1 MLTHP
6 PRVQNPKGE
15 EAEGGVA
22 PAQGRKPSGVSGH
35 PYQDTP
41 NPKLNVHRRS
51 RAANRSHQ
59 GVEPD
64 KGSQLHDTQRKTA
77 DAPGKR
83 AEQSHQK
90 RLSKSLPHPQQEERM
105 KRQLRRHIKKTH
117 THIQGPPAGYN
128 FKAPTRTPTYVNPP
142 NIPASAYRPL
152 PNLKLLDTNMVFCGS

>member
-15 EAEGGVA
+15 EAEWGVA

-35 PYQDTP
+35 LYQDTP

-51 RAANRSHQ
+51 RAANRSQQ
-59 GVEPD
+59 GVEPE

-77 DAPGKR
+77 GAPGKR

-90 RLSKSLPHPQQEERM
+90 SLSKSLPHPQQDRM
-105 KRQLRRHIKKTH
+105 KTQLRRHRKNPHTYTGTTSRVQLQGPDPH
-117 THIQGPPAGYN
+117 THICE
-128 FKAPTRTPTYVNPP
+128 PP

-152 PNLKLLDTNMVFCGS
+152 PNLKLLDKFGSYLC